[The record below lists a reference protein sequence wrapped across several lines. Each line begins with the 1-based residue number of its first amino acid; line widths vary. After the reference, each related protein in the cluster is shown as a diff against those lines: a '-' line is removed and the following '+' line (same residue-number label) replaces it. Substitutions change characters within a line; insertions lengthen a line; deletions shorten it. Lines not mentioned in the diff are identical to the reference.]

1 MSGWEGIFGFARFGV
16 LIGFVVRLGGVS
28 SIANALSDA
37 IGRVLQGKR
46 VKDFCLDMD
55 VSEGRVKVTI
65 ACSEQSFTL
74 SAAQVGDEVRF
85 VAAVAKNVGLTGA
98 CRAYRCDGG

>member
-1 MSGWEGIFGFARFGV
+1 MLKWFVARV
-16 LIGFVVRLGGVS
+16 GGVTPV
-28 SIANALSDA
+28 ANALFDA

-46 VKDFCLDMD
+46 VKELCLDMD

-74 SAAQVGDEVRF
+74 SAAQDGDEVRF
-85 VAAVAKNVGLTGA
+85 VAAVALGF
-98 CRAYRCDGG
+98 